1 MSQVYAKLSNS
12 QTSPKK
18 IRIVMDLIRNKDAVL
33 AERILKFHPSK
44 GARILS
50 KVLNSVIS
58 NAVNNLKLSIDT
70 LVISEIFANEAPMLK
85 RARAASKGRQSKIL
99 KRRTHV
105 TIGLSE
111 RSK

>member
-1 MSQVYAKLSNS
+1 MS
-12 QTSPKK
+12 
-18 IRIVMDLIRNKDAVL
+18 LIKNKDAML

-58 NAVNNLKLSIDT
+58 NAVNNLKLVKEN
-70 LVISEIFANEAPMLK
+70 LVITEIFANEAPILK
-85 RARAASKGRQSKIL
+85 RARAASKGRNSKIL

-111 RSK
+111 RTK

>member
-1 MSQVYAKLSNS
+1 MSKVYAKLSS
-12 QTSPKK
+12 SITSPKK
-18 IRIVMDLIRNKDAVL
+18 IRIIMDLIKNKDAVL

-50 KVLNSVIS
+50 KVLNSVVS
-58 NAVNNLKLSIDT
+58 NAVNNLKLSKEN
-70 LVISEIFANEAPMLK
+70 LVITEIFANEATPLP
-85 RARAASKGRQSKIL
+85 RRRAASKGRSSLIL